1 MRQILNAAVGAVVSL
16 LALAACGKTEPVSA
30 ATDTAAPA
38 ADAQAGHDAT
48 AMDESMK
55 AADAAD
61 DAQSAI
67 TPDNYMFHTYPK
79 KIEIVR
85 LPAGGGTWAA
95 HGYAPADL
103 FKMLDSKDE
112 TLAGGAMVHTLQ
124 FEMLASGNGRVVF
137 ERRATGNPDDP
148 VLEVRTVSFM
158 IH

>member
-1 MRQILNAAVGAVVSL
+1 MRLILSAAAGAILSV
-16 LALAACGKTEPVSA
+16 LALAACSKTEPV
-30 ATDTAAPA
+30 A
-38 ADAQAGHDAT
+38 ADAHTDHDAT
-48 AMDESMK
+48 AMDDSMK
-55 AADAAD
+55 AADKAD
-61 DAQSAI
+61 DTQSAI

-103 FKMLDSKDE
+103 FKMLGSKDE

-137 ERRATGNPDDP
+137 ERRASANPNDP

>member
-1 MRQILNAAVGAVVSL
+1 MRQILSAALGAVVSVL
-16 LALAACGKTEPVSA
+16 TLTACGKTEP
-30 ATDTAAPA
+30 PA
-38 ADAQAGHDAT
+38 ADTPAPADDAHDAT

-55 AADAAD
+55 AADKAD

-67 TPDNYMFHTYPK
+67 TPDAYMFHTYPK

-95 HGYAPADL
+95 HGYAPADI
-103 FKMLDSKDE
+103 FKMIGSKDE

>member
-1 MRQILNAAVGAVVSL
+1 MRQIPNATVGAVVSL

-30 ATDTAAPA
+30 TIDAAAPA
-38 ADAQAGHDAT
+38 ADAHADHDAT
-48 AMDESMK
+48 VMDESMK
-55 AADAAD
+55 AADKAD
-61 DAQSAI
+61 DAQSVI
-67 TPDNYMFHTYPK
+67 TPDAYMFHTYPK

-85 LPAGGGTWAA
+85 LPAGGGLWAA
-95 HGYAPADL
+95 HGYAPADI
-103 FKMLDSKDE
+103 FKMIGSKDE
-112 TLAGGAMVHTLQ
+112 TLSSGAKVHTLQ

>member
-1 MRQILNAAVGAVVSL
+1 MRLISNAAAGVVLSV
-16 LALAACGKTEPVSA
+16 LALGACSKTEPV
-30 ATDTAAPA
+30 A
-38 ADAQAGHDAT
+38 ADAHAGHDAT

-55 AADAAD
+55 AADKAD

-103 FKMLDSKDE
+103 FTMLGSRDE

-137 ERRATGNPDDP
+137 ERRATANPDDP

>member
-1 MRQILNAAVGAVVSL
+1 MRHVLSAAVCAVVSVM
-16 LALAACGKTEPVSA
+16 ALAACGKIEPAAA
-30 ATDTAAPA
+30 ATDGGASVD
-38 ADAQAGHDAT
+38 DAHAGHGAT

-55 AADAAD
+55 AADKAD
-61 DAQSAI
+61 DGQSAV

-85 LPAGGGTWAA
+85 LPAGDGLWAA
-95 HGYAPADL
+95 HGYAPSDL
-103 FKMLDSKDE
+103 FKMLGSTDE
-112 TLAGGAMVHTLQ
+112 MLANAAAVHTLR

-137 ERRATGNPDDP
+137 ERRATANPDDP

>member
-1 MRQILNAAVGAVVSL
+1 MRHILSVALGAVVSV
-16 LALAACGKTEPVSA
+16 LALAACGKTESAAA

-38 ADAQAGHDAT
+38 ANAHAGRDAT

-61 DAQSAI
+61 DMQSAI

-85 LPAGGGTWAA
+85 LPAGGGLWAA

-103 FKMLDSKDE
+103 FKMLGSRDE

-137 ERRATGNPDDP
+137 ERRATGNPNDP